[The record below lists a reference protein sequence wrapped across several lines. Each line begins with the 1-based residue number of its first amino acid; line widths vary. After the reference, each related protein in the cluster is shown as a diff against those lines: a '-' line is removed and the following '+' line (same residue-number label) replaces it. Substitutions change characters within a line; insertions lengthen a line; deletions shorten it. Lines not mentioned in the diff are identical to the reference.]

1 MKYKYKNSTGTKKKA
16 IGGLVNKGVSS
27 IAGAISND
35 SDFNKGAQ
43 ILGSVAGTTADILTG
58 NIPGAISNG
67 ADLVRDGVNA
77 FGEDVD
83 MNTLKTVNQVA
94 DMSAMASA
102 FANGG
107 DITKG
112 GDLTPEQLN
121 ALRYV
126 ADKNNMNPNGL
137 TPDKLKGSSYY
148 EAYKEQLRKE
158 ISGTIAPPN
167 ARMDSAVVGTTA
179 QYSNGG
185 NTSNPP
191 HKVVGHGKYAK
202 SVNTGYVGNGP
213 SENEY
218 MASKSAYVM
227 PDNVT
232 ANPTDSIY
240 LFPSHIAPDNTMV
253 PVSSSRGVL
262 DNVPATLGS
271 LKGFEKSGLHSVD
284 IRDKFGPRLQPYDET
299 GGAVDSYSGSMG
311 NRQYA
316 NGGQLTT
323 YDNGGTHEQNPNGG
337 IAVGNNATVEQGETK
352 SGDFVYS
359 DRLKINKRL
368 AKEFS
373 LPKGAVGKTF
383 AEASKMYNDP
393 ERLDDQIYQST
404 RKVELDNLAKAQEAY
419 KAVEMPEQ
427 APTQQMANGGIPGVP
442 NFSMNAINQALLQ
455 MPMADDTFNQDYFVN
470 SDPTNMTVGQPNN
483 NLQSLNMADL
493 TPTSTPQVTYP
504 AGTTPTSTSTSTAA
518 SGSGVNIPQGAE
530 SALRYAPIV
539 GDAVSTGMILNNKP
553 EEKGIGMFDTGVNFE
568 ANLVDRNALI
578 EAINAQSGN
587 TRSALTN
594 VSGGNAANLAANLQG
609 ADLNSKR
616 AISQAMLSSDI
627 ADSQELAR
635 VQQMNFRQDANNS
648 GMRMQVANMN
658 DADRAAYI
666 SGLID
671 QVNNTGQNIGNVGSD
686 ALNRNL
692 ANNLPIGYKV
702 DRFGNVVYDPN

>member
-158 ISGTIAPPN
+158 INGTIAPPN

-179 QYSNGG
+179 
-185 NTSNPP
+185 
-191 HKVVGHGKYAK
+191 
-202 SVNTGYVGNGP
+202 
-213 SENEY
+213 
-218 MASKSAYVM
+218 
-227 PDNVT
+227 
-232 ANPTDSIY
+232 
-240 LFPSHIAPDNTMV
+240 
-253 PVSSSRGVL
+253 
-262 DNVPATLGS
+262 
-271 LKGFEKSGLHSVD
+271 
-284 IRDKFGPRLQPYDET
+284 
-299 GGAVDSYSGSMG
+299 
-311 NRQYA
+311 QYA

-393 ERLDDQIYQST
+393 ERSDDQIYQST

-427 APTQQMANGGIPGVP
+427 APAQQMSGGGRIPGIPK
-442 NFSMNAINQALLQ
+442 FAMNAVNQALLQ
-455 MPMADDTFNQDYFVN
+455 MPMADDTFEEDYFVN
-470 SDPTNMTVGQPNN
+470 SNPES
-483 NLQSLNMADL
+483 SLIYTGDI
-493 TPTSTPQVTYP
+493 
-504 AGTTPTSTSTSTAA
+504 TTPTSTSNPTSKT
-518 SGSGVNIPQGAE
+518 SQGSE

-553 EEKGIGMFDTGVNFE
+553 QEKGIGMFDTGVNFE

-658 DADRAAYI
+658 DADKAAYI

>member
-158 ISGTIAPPN
+158 INGTIAPPN

-179 QYSNGG
+179 
-185 NTSNPP
+185 
-191 HKVVGHGKYAK
+191 
-202 SVNTGYVGNGP
+202 
-213 SENEY
+213 
-218 MASKSAYVM
+218 
-227 PDNVT
+227 
-232 ANPTDSIY
+232 
-240 LFPSHIAPDNTMV
+240 
-253 PVSSSRGVL
+253 
-262 DNVPATLGS
+262 
-271 LKGFEKSGLHSVD
+271 
-284 IRDKFGPRLQPYDET
+284 
-299 GGAVDSYSGSMG
+299 
-311 NRQYA
+311 QYA

-427 APTQQMANGGIPGVP
+427 APAQQMSGGGRIPGIPK
-442 NFSMNAINQALLQ
+442 FAMNAVNQALLQ
-455 MPMADDTFNQDYFVN
+455 MPMADDTFEEDYFVN
-470 SDPTNMTVGQPNN
+470 SNPES
-483 NLQSLNMADL
+483 SLIYTGDI
-493 TPTSTPQVTYP
+493 
-504 AGTTPTSTSTSTAA
+504 TTPTSTSNPTSKT
-518 SGSGVNIPQGAE
+518 SQGSE

-553 EEKGIGMFDTGVNFE
+553 QEKGIGMFDTGVNFE

-658 DADRAAYI
+658 DADKAAYI